1 MTPWI
6 SHSLIF
12 PLKTQM
18 NRLFSKK
25 SKKSPKLSQQ
35 HIFPGIVTNIA
46 AGPLGF
52 RAELDVDLKGEQG
65 RSHRDLEADR
75 ADSLTMTLDG
85 GPRTSQIVFHDKK
98 SKDQALPAPGT
109 SILGTV
115 VGGEHGNDPSEFFPV
130 IAANVHV
137 DLCTSSRQKRTSTSL
152 ERKKENRRRRRRVRT
167 ATIMSFMDSD
177 DQQKTKCKGR
187 WMVLR

>member
-1 MTPWI
+1 M
-6 SHSLIF
+6 IF

-115 VGGEHGNDPSEFFPV
+115 VGGEHGNDPSEFFQPC
-130 IAANVHV
+130 HRGQ
-137 DLCTSSRQKRTSTSL
+137 CSCGSL
-152 ERKKENRRRRRRVRT
+152 YFLPSEENIDITGKE
-167 ATIMSFMDSD
+167 
-177 DQQKTKCKGR
+177 KGKQAEASAGSYR
-187 WMVLR
+187 YNYVVYGF